1 MNASMAEWFRTTA
14 WVRQGHLLS
23 PTHHNQDWCSGRTW
37 QKGDH
42 NNNTNT
48 DLLFVNDTY
57 NLTKELTWTT
67 SLSWIFQQTH
77 TRYKIEIHAGKTIVM
92 TNSANTMLREVNIKG
107 EKMGK
112 ITSFRYLEAI
122 VSDDSSRLEVLSKT
136 AQTNAAR
143 TNLKTIW
150 SITTS
155 GIKDKTV
162 CSLVI
167 SIYFCLPTSH
177 GPWQQS

>member
-1 MNASMAEWFRTTA
+1 M
-14 WVRQGHLLS
+14 
-23 PTHHNQDWCSGRTW
+23 
-37 QKGDH
+37 
-42 NNNTNT
+42 
-48 DLLFVNDTY
+48 
-57 NLTKELTWTT
+57 
-67 SLSWIFQQTH
+67 
-77 TRYKIEIHAGKTIVM
+77 EIHAGKTIVM
-92 TNSANTMLREVNIKG
+92 TNNANTMLKEVKIKG

-122 VSDDSSRLEVLSKT
+122 VSDDSSKLEVLSKT

-143 TNLKTIW
+143 TNLKPIW

-167 SIYFCLPTSH
+167 SIYFCLPMSH
-177 GPWQQS
+177 GP